1 MIKKF
6 KDFQNKPILEER
18 NNGKRIEIFGVDRK
32 PSNVM
37 SREEQDFYDYYTR
50 KKFRGM
56 SKYEL
61 NSKVFDLA
69 QRKDEI
75 GVLAQF
81 CLQIERESISGD
93 DYIAKEID
101 KEIGNIISVPN
112 IDSDNTGDSGKSL
125 DDISVDDIDEIRDDI
140 EDLKD
145 RK

>member
-6 KDFQNKPILEER
+6 EQFKQKPINED
-18 NNGKRIEIFGVDRK
+18 GQKKTEIFGVNRK

-61 NSKVFDLA
+61 NSKVFELA

-75 GVLAQF
+75 GTLAQF
-81 CLQIERESISGD
+81 CLQIERESIAGD
-93 DYIAKEID
+93 DYIAREID
-101 KEIGNIISVPN
+101 KEIDNIVPN
-112 IDSDNTGDSGKSL
+112 VEEESDNTGEAGKDL
-125 DDISVDDIDEIRDDI
+125 DDISIDDIDDIRDDI
-140 EDLKD
+140 ESLKN
-145 RK
+145 RE

>member
-1 MIKKF
+1 MIKNF
-6 KDFQNKPILEER
+6 DEFNNSPIVE
-18 NNGKRIEIFGVDRK
+18 KVTDKKKTEIFGVDRK

-69 QRKDEI
+69 QRKDDI

-81 CLQIERESISGD
+81 CLQIERESIAGD
-93 DYIAKEID
+93 DYIAREID
-101 KEIGNIISVPN
+101 KGIEDVIP
-112 IDSDNTGDSGKSL
+112 DESDNTGDAGKGLDDISL
-125 DDISVDDIDEIRDDI
+125 DDIEEIKDDI
-140 EDLKD
+140 ESLKN
-145 RK
+145 K

>member
-1 MIKKF
+1 MIKKY
-6 KDFQNKPILEER
+6 KDFNNKKVSEAVTA
-18 NNGKRIEIFGVDRK
+18 KAKKTEIFGVDRK

-69 QRKDEI
+69 QKNDDLA
-75 GVLAQF
+75 VLAQF
-81 CLQIERESISGD
+81 CLQIERESIAGD

-101 KEIGNIISVPN
+101 KGIEDVIPVVT
-112 IDSDNTGDSGKSL
+112 DNTGDAGKDL
-125 DDISVDDIDEIRDDI
+125 DDISLDDIDEIKDDI
-140 EDLKD
+140 ESLKN
-145 RK
+145 K